1 MRYVSISK
9 MGPTVR
15 LAEPTENRRN
25 CRISSSRPYC
35 AGVSVF
41 RSSSPQIP
49 GLEPQ
54 VNIHYH
60 RSDRASD
67 PVVCL
72 SEFQVLNPE
81 TWLPGASDSNQGKER
96 LHVAMIW

>member
-35 AGVSVF
+35 AEVSVF

-67 PVVCL
+67 PVG
-72 SEFQVLNPE
+72 SMP
-81 TWLPGASDSNQGKER
+81 
-96 LHVAMIW
+96 